1 MSQSWICGFG
11 NECRLEDNNE
21 ATVNM
26 AWSLAFNGYLPL
38 LLGAL
43 PAAKGA
49 VWRPQARLLL
59 VLHEKVLAELS
70 GDGTPQPAPR
80 DPSPQQESA
89 SRLYVA
95 DFALSVDVP
104 EPPPATSG
112 GRQAAADAQPSLEG
126 ATRKRYLCIVKF
138 KALCKL
144 TTAAGAPVDLL
155 TAYANVLDRNHAS
168 AQHVI
173 AQVYTYL
180 QVTGCCYG
188 IISCYLGTWLAFCPP
203 DNRGALFISHVF
215 LSSTCCDL
223 AATPRVPSAMGAVV
237 WVQYVALEQRDA
249 VPPAAPRPQGEPP
262 GGEGS
267 GGGGGGGGGG
277 GRHVEDEGDDVSRQ
291 GDTTQESAGCGSQ
304 GPGTA
309 SEASKQHKHQGQHG
323 EEPPAGS
330 LVDQPH
336 GMLVLHS
343 KLCVGSAGLV
353 VLGAYGGEPA
363 VVKLLGPDDEGLTAY
378 SRESS
383 AYDAVQG
390 LQGTVVPK
398 LLAAGHANHGVYYIA
413 VSRLPGQPLSEVAQP
428 FPPGVV
434 KAAEDALRQ
443 LHAACPGFLH
453 GDIRLENMILL
464 PPGSPGGDC
473 AKCMVIDFGRA
484 RLGRAQEQDM
494 EVRQLRRLLGK

>member
-1 MSQSWICGFG
+1 MSQSWICGFRT
-11 NECRLEDNNE
+11 CRLVDNNE
-21 ATVNM
+21 ATVNG
-26 AWSLAFNGYLPL
+26 AWFKAVDGYLEL

-49 VWRPQARLLL
+49 DA
-59 VLHEKVLAELS
+59 
-70 GDGTPQPAPR
+70 
-80 DPSPQQESA
+80 SPQQESA
-89 SRLYVA
+89 SRSYAA

-104 EPPPATSG
+104 EPPPATLG
-112 GRQAAADAQPSLEG
+112 GGQAAADAQPSLEG

-155 TAYANVLDRNHAS
+155 AAYANVRDGNHAS

-249 VPPAAPRPQGEPP
+249 VPPAALRLQGEPP

-267 GGGGGGGGGG
+267 GGGGGGGG
-277 GRHVEDEGDDVSRQ
+277 RHVDDEGDNFLRQ
-291 GDTTQESAGCGSQ
+291 DDTAHESTGCGSQ

-309 SEASKQHKHQGQHG
+309 SQASKRHKHQGQHG

-330 LVDQPH
+330 LADQPH

-464 PPGSPGGDC
+464 PPGSGGGDC
-473 AKCMVIDFGRA
+473 AKCMAIDFGRA

>member
-1 MSQSWICGFG
+1 MDAAARSI
-11 NECRLEDNNE
+11 ED
-21 ATVNM
+21 A
-26 AWSLAFNGYLPL
+26 
-38 LLGAL
+38 
-43 PAAKGA
+43 
-49 VWRPQARLLL
+49 
-59 VLHEKVLAELS
+59 
-70 GDGTPQPAPR
+70 
-80 DPSPQQESA
+80 SPQQGSA
-89 SRLYVA
+89 SGSYMA
-95 DFALSVDVP
+95 DCALSIDVP
-104 EPPPATSG
+104 ELPLATSG
-112 GRQAAADAQPSLEG
+112 GGQAAADARPSLKG
-126 ATRKRYLCIVKF
+126 ATRERYLCIVEF

-144 TTAAGAPVDLL
+144 TTAAGAPVDLFA
-155 TAYANVLDRNHAS
+155 AYTNEGDGNHVS

-180 QVTGCCYG
+180 QVSGCCYG
-188 IISCYLGTWLAFCPP
+188 IISCYLGTWLVYCPP
-203 DNRGALFISHVF
+203 GDRDALYISHVF
-215 LSSTCCDL
+215 LSSTCCDP

-237 WVQYVALEQRDA
+237 WVQYVALKQPELL
-249 VPPAAPRPQGEPP
+249 PAAPRLQGEPP

-267 GGGGGGGGGG
+267 GGSGGNGGSGGGG
-277 GRHVEDEGDDVSRQ
+277 GRHVEDEGDDISRPD
-291 GDTTQESAGCGSQ
+291 DTAQESTGCGSQ

-309 SEASKQHKHQGQHG
+309 SKASKRHWRQGQHG

-330 LVDQPH
+330 LADQPH

-363 VVKLLGPDDEGLTAY
+363 VVKLLGPDDEGLKAY
-378 SRESS
+378 GRESS

-413 VSRLPGQPLSEVAQP
+413 VSRLPGQPLSEVARP

-453 GDIRLENMILL
+453 GDIRLQNMILL

-473 AKCMVIDFGRA
+473 AKCMVIDFGQA
-484 RLGRAQEQDM
+484 RLGRAEEQDV
-494 EVRQLRRLLGK
+494 EVRQLRTLLGK